1 MIDDVQREFMISQR
15 YISHEPVRPGM
26 GRLRP
31 RKRGGKKVREA
42 IYINQLNDFYSVCVF
57 FVYFL
62 YTVVAWRRLVAGQGR
77 DNLASH
83 SVSLRDALTMI
94 VFSVEFSRRHIHV

>member
-1 MIDDVQREFMISQR
+1 M
-15 YISHEPVRPGM
+15 
-26 GRLRP
+26 
-31 RKRGGKKVREA
+31 
-42 IYINQLNDFYSVCVF
+42 NQLGLGWADFDHEREGVKRSGRQFTLTSSMIFIPCVF

-83 SVSLRDALTMI
+83 SVSLRNALTMI